1 MNQYIDPQTG
11 LNNID
16 LILEDHRKA
25 KQLDSREPEE
35 DNEYH

>member
-16 LILEDHRKA
+16 LILEDARRK
-25 KQLDSREPEE
+25 KQEIDLEWE
-35 DNEYH
+35 DEDDA